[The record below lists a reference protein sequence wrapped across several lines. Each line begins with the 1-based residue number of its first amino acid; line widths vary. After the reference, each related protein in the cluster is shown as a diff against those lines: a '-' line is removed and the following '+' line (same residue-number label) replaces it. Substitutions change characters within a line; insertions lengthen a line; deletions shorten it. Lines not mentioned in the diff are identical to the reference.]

1 MTNMAERQS
10 ELDEQT
16 TDELIH
22 LVRKFRWMG
31 LEEEATKVQARLA
44 CRILL
49 SASDRSRQLRMN
61 GQKDGGQNV
70 LSINGIR
77 RVQGNAT
84 GCAARGRDK

>member
-44 CRILL
+44 CRIPLG
-49 SASDRSRQLRMN
+49 ASDRSPQLRTN
-61 GQKDGGQNV
+61 GQKGGGQNV
-70 LSINGIR
+70 LPINGIR

-84 GCAARGRDK
+84 GGAARGRDK